1 MNRNV
6 EENENSFSNEH
17 LQVSVVACLSI
28 GDVKDWLDLLQN
40 ETL

>member
-1 MNRNV
+1 MLKKMKTLLV
-6 EENENSFSNEH
+6 MYTYKS
-17 LQVSVVACLSI
+17 QLSI

>member
-17 LQVSVVACLSI
+17 LQGLVVACLSI
-28 GDVKDWLDLLQN
+28 RNVKDWLDLLQN
-40 ETL
+40 KTL